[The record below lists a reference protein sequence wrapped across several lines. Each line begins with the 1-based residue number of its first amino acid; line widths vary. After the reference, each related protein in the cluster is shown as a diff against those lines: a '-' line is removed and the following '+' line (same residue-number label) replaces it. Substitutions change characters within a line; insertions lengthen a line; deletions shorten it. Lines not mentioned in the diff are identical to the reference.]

1 MTRIL
6 LTGATGFVG
15 GRLLRELLS
24 EGVRPRC
31 LVRSPEKL
39 LRYFPDAADQIEVVE
54 GDLFQAE
61 SPERALEGIEVAY
74 YLVHSMGGKKLSETR
89 DFAARDRQAALNFV
103 EAAARAGLAR
113 VIYLGGLGEEKSLS
127 EHLASRLEVGNILRS
142 GTAAVTML
150 RAAIIIGAGGAS
162 FEIIRYLVERLP
174 VMIAPRWVKTRCQP
188 IYIGDVIRYLVG
200 SAREPRTTG
209 RTFDIC
215 GTEVLNYKEMLLE
228 YAKVRGLSRTIIT
241 VPVLTPKLSAYWV
254 DLVTP
259 VPSGVTYPLIEG
271 LRTEVVC
278 REHYIRNL
286 IPFDLTPYRA
296 AVCLALQEET
306 RGPGAAPRQCFLR

>member
-1 MTRIL
+1 MRIL

-24 EGVRPRC
+24 QGVRPRC
-31 LVRSPEKL
+31 LVRSPKKL
-39 LRYFPDAADQIEVVE
+39 ARYFPDAWDQIEVVE
-54 GDLFQAE
+54 GDLLDFD
-61 SPERALEGIEVAY
+61 SLERALGGIEIAY
-74 YLVHSMGGKKLSETR
+74 YLVHSMGGRRMGEAHE
-89 DFAARDRQAALNFV
+89 FAARDRQAALNFV
-103 EAAARAGLAR
+103 EAAARTGLAR
-113 VIYLGGLGEEKSLS
+113 LIYLGGLGEEKSLS
-127 EHLASRLEVGNILRS
+127 EHLASRLEVGDILRS

-174 VMIAPRWVKTRCQP
+174 VMVAPRWVKTRCQP

-200 SAREPRTTG
+200 SAREPHTAG

-215 GTEVLNYKEMLLE
+215 GAEVLNYKEMLLE
-228 YAKVRGLSRTIIT
+228 YARVRGLFRIIVT

-278 REHYIRNL
+278 REHDIRDL
-286 IPFDLTPYRA
+286 IPFNLTPYRA

-306 RGPGAAPRQCFLR
+306 KGPGAAPRQCFLR